1 MPKNFPMSIIGDTIL
16 QKETYFIQKNRFAIH
31 GPLPSTLNLPIL
43 YKLDK
48 EQITVLT
55 GSPEII
61 DTFDESL
68 IWTPVYGHDDDDLP
82 AVPTGWVFIELEEGK
97 LIEKKRE
104 LLLEKRF
111 SIQEILKYAPH
122 CAWLV
127 SDRGDIAE
135 ALNHMPDLMQIPD
148 VVNVKPQLLRPRSFK

>member
-1 MPKNFPMSIIGDTIL
+1 MSIIWDTIL

-31 GPLPSTLNLPIL
+31 GPLPPTLNLPIL
-43 YKLDK
+43 YKLDQ

-61 DTFDESL
+61 NTFEESL

-82 AVPTGWVFIELEEGK
+82 AVPTGLVFIELEEGK
-97 LIEKKRE
+97 LIEDKRE

-111 SIQEILKYAPH
+111 SILEIIGYAPH

-135 ALNHMPDLMQIPD
+135 ALNHMADLKQIPD
-148 VVNVKPQLLRPRSFK
+148 VVNIKPQLLRPRSFK